1 MRQLVIV
8 LAIFSMTTMAC
19 SQSSKTKNSADK
31 MSYIVGDAD
40 RGTQEITKYIKDKGY
55 ERYSVATFAG
65 GCFWC
70 TEAALD
76 RIEGVVDVISGY
88 AGGVTKHPT
97 YEQTGT
103 GRTGHTESIQLY
115 FDSEVVSYEV
125 LLAVLFVSHNPTQA
139 NGQGND
145 IGPEY
150 RSAIFYHNDEQK
162 AAIYKAI
169 KTLNETGGMGKP
181 IATEVA
187 PYKEFWVAE
196 EYHQNYYELHP
207 ENSYVRN
214 VSKPKVEKVKKVFKD
229 ILKENYG
236 RK

>member
-1 MRQLVIV
+1 MRQLAIIF
-8 LAIFSMTTMAC
+8 AIFSVAAMAC
-19 SQSSKTKNSADK
+19 SQPSKNKTSGEK
-31 MSYIVGDAD
+31 MSYLVGDAD
-40 RGTQEITKYIKDKGY
+40 RGTKEISKYIKGKGY
-55 ERYSVATFAG
+55 EKYSVATFAG

-76 RIEGVVDVISGY
+76 RIEGVVEVISGY

-103 GRTGHTESIQLY
+103 GRTGHTESIQVY
-115 FDSEVVSYEV
+115 FDPEVVSYEM
-125 LLAVLFVSHNPTQA
+125 LLAVLFVAHDPTQV

-150 RSAIFYHNDEQK
+150 RSAIFYHNEEQK
-162 AAIYKAI
+162 AAIDKAI
-169 KTLNETGGMGKP
+169 NMLNETGGMGKP
-181 IATEVA
+181 IATEIA
-187 PYKEFWVAE
+187 PYTEFWVAE

-214 VSKPKVEKVKKVFKD
+214 VSKPKVEKVKKVFKA

-236 RK
+236 K